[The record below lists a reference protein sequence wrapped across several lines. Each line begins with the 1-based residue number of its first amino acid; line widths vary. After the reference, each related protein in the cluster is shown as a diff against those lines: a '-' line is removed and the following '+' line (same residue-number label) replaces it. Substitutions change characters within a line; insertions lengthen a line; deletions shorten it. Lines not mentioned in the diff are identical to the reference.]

1 MLPEALSEIQG
12 NEGNWQK
19 SYRLTEATIL
29 LLQFRSNDFLLS
41 DLFKIRTIWM
51 YYTNNLVSF

>member
-19 SYRLTEATIL
+19 SYRLTEARIL